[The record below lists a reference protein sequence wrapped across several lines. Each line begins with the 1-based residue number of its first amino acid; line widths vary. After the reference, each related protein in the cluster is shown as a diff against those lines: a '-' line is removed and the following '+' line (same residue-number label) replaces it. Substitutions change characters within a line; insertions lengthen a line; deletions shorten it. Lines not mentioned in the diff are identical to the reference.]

1 MSPRFGSLKKYM
13 SPDPII
19 LSPVII
25 VFPMEGVG
33 TLGLA
38 IIKRLKTISITAVTI
53 STSAWLKFFYDIK
66 LYFFYLSYSPTIQ
79 DSIKNFILF
88 LLCII
93 L

>member
-33 TLGLA
+33 TLGL
-38 IIKRLKTISITAVTI
+38 IIKRFKTISITAVTI
-53 STSAWLKFFYDIK
+53 STSAWLKF
-66 LYFFYLSYSPTIQ
+66 
-79 DSIKNFILF
+79 
-88 LLCII
+88 LL
-93 L
+93 

>member
-1 MSPRFGSLKKYM
+1 M

-53 STSAWLKFFYDIK
+53 STSAWL
-66 LYFFYLSYSPTIQ
+66 TI
-79 DSIKNFILF
+79 SFMISNFTSFIYHILPQF
-88 LLCII
+88 KTL
-93 L
+93 